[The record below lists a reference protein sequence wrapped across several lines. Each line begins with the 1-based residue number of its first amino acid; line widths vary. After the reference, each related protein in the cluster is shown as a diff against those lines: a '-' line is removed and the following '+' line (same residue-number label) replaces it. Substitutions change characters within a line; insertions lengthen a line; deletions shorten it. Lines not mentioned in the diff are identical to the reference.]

1 MSIRCVLF
9 DIDNTLY
16 SYDAAHAVA
25 FAKLT
30 AFAGERLGLSAAE
43 FQALHRRT
51 NEVLKGRMGEVAAVH
66 NRLIR
71 YQNMMEELG
80 EDLKIALE
88 MNELYWGTLLEA
100 ARPTPGAAETLRELH
115 RRGIRVG
122 IGTDMTARLQFLK
135 LERLGLLEYVNFL
148 VSSEEAGAEKPDPA
162 LFRLCVEKARCAPEE
177 CLFVGDSLEKDALGA
192 ARCGLKGV
200 WFRPE
205 GGELRT
211 EVPQIGA
218 LQELLSGLD

>member
-135 LERLGLLEYVNFL
+135 LERLGLLEYVHFL
-148 VSSEEAGAEKPDPA
+148 VSSEEAGAEKPDPL
-162 LFRLCVEKARCAPEE
+162 LFNRCVEKAGVPAEQ
-177 CLFVGDSLEKDALGA
+177 CLFVGDSLDKDARGA
-192 ARCGLKGV
+192 AQCGLRGL
-200 WFRPE
+200 WFNPGRKK
-205 GGELRT
+205 LLT
-211 EVPQIGA
+211 EVPQVGT
-218 LQELLSGLD
+218 LQELFQQLD